1 LLEGGSRN
9 DPSFAAGALQ
19 MEVTATKTPV
29 LWERLTWEE
38 VEALRRGGMD
48 MTILPVGSTE
58 QHGPHLSL
66 EIDTLS
72 ALRVAHAVSA
82 ATGVPVLPP
91 LAYGCSLGHSRRW
104 PGTIALQPQT
114 LIDLV
119 VSIGDWVMGA
129 GFRRLL
135 LLNGHVTNFAPLR
148 CALEILRSRF
158 DQGMVAVLNLHEISP
173 RVRESYFADAAD
185 WHANAAETSLMLA
198 ISPES
203 VRADR
208 VAAADDP
215 DRTEGLFFSHPV
227 NRTSA
232 NGVTGAPSRASR
244 EEGAC
249 LFRYMVDDLTAR
261 VRAALLE
268 KPPLDHGYGA
278 PA

>member
-1 LLEGGSRN
+1 MDTLL
-9 DPSFAAGALQ
+9 
-19 MEVTATKTPV
+19 TKTPV

-38 VEALRRGGMD
+38 IDTVRRGGMD

-66 EIDTLS
+66 EIDTVS
-72 ALRVAHAVSA
+72 AVRIAQGVSA

-104 PGTIALQPQT
+104 PGTIALSPHT

-119 VSIGDWVMGA
+119 TEIGTWVIGT

-135 LLNGHVTNFAPLR
+135 LLNGHVSNFAPLR

-158 DQGMVAVLNLHEISP
+158 DEAMVAALNLHEISP
-173 RVRESYFADAAD
+173 RVRQSYFGDAED

-203 VRADR
+203 VRPDR
-208 VAAADDP
+208 VTAADDP
-215 DRTEGLFFSHPV
+215 DRTPGLFFSHPV

-232 NGVTGAPSRASR
+232 NGVTGAPSKASR
-244 EEGAC
+244 AEGAR
-249 LFRYMVDDLTAR
+249 LHDWMVEDLTAR

-268 KPPLDHGYGA
+268 KPPLSHGYGP
-278 PA
+278 PAA

>member
-1 LLEGGSRN
+1 M
-9 DPSFAAGALQ
+9 DAH
-19 MEVTATKTPV
+19 ATKTPL

-38 VEALRRGGMD
+38 IERLRCGGMD

-66 EIDTLS
+66 EIDTIS
-72 ALRVAHAVSA
+72 AIQIAHAVSA
-82 ATGVPVLPP
+82 ATGVPVLPA

-114 LIDLV
+114 LIDQV
-119 VSIGDWVMGA
+119 AQIGDWVIRA

-158 DQGMVAVLNLHEISP
+158 DEAMVAVLNLHEISP
-173 RVRESYFADAAD
+173 RVRDSYCADAGD

-198 ISPES
+198 ISPQS
-203 VRADR
+203 VRPDR

-244 EEGAC
+244 DDGAR
-249 LFRYMVDDLTAR
+249 LYRWMVDDLSER
-261 VRAALLE
+261 VHAALTE
-268 KPPLDHGYGA
+268 KPPLDQAYGA

>member
-1 LLEGGSRN
+1 M
-9 DPSFAAGALQ
+9 DPT
-19 MEVTATKTPV
+19 VTKTPL

-38 VEALRRGGMD
+38 IENLRRGGMD

-66 EIDTLS
+66 EIDTIS
-72 ALRVAHAVSA
+72 SVRVAHAVSA
-82 ATGVPVLPP
+82 ATGVPVLPAV
-91 LAYGCSLGHSRRW
+91 AYGCSLGHSRRW

-119 VSIGDWVMGA
+119 AQIGDWVIRA

-158 DQGMVAVLNLHEISP
+158 DEAMVAVLNLHDISP
-173 RVRESYFADAAD
+173 RVRDSYFADADD

-198 ISPES
+198 IAPES
-203 VRADR
+203 VRPDR

-232 NGVTGAPSRASR
+232 NGVTGAPSRANR
-244 EEGAC
+244 EEGAR
-249 LFRYMVDDLTAR
+249 LFRWMVDDLSTR
-261 VRAALLE
+261 VRAALVE
-268 KPPLDHGYGA
+268 RPPLEQPYGA

>member
-1 LLEGGSRN
+1 MNSTN
-9 DPSFAAGALQ
+9 MMS
-19 MEVTATKTPV
+19 PV

-38 VEALRRGGMD
+38 IERLRSDGMD
-48 MTILPVGSTE
+48 MAILPVGSTE

-72 ALRVAHAVSA
+72 AVRVAQGVSA

-91 LAYGCSLGHSRRW
+91 LSYGCSLGHSRRW
-104 PGTIALQPQT
+104 PGTIALRPQT

-119 VSIGDWVMGA
+119 VEIGTWVVGA

-148 CALEILRSRF
+148 CALEILRA
-158 DQGMVAVLNLHEISP
+158 QQNEGMFAVLSLHEISA
-173 RVRESYFADAAD
+173 RVGQAYFADAGD

-203 VRADR
+203 VRPDR
-208 VAAADDP
+208 VRDADDP

-232 NGVTGAPSRASR
+232 NGVTGSPSRASR
-244 EEGAC
+244 EDGAR
-249 LFRYMVDDLTAR
+249 LFSAMVEDLSGR

-268 KPPLDHGYGA
+268 TPPLDHDYGA
-278 PA
+278 PAV